1 MKNASIR
8 LSYFVHR
15 STSFYIIQ
23 QFRQCDG
30 LRVFVNLKLPPVFS
44 FWYLLVQRGAMEAD
58 IPALHIP
65 DFLCNCVIVGLL
77 GSVKHSEAHFV
88 SATRSLGKYA
98 VLMFPTL
105 CELRVVLRHPH
116 KNIPAFPDI
125 NDFAIQKN
133 RINSRTF
140 KLRR

>member
-1 MKNASIR
+1 MFSYIFQQLRQCNALHISIR
-8 LSYFVHR
+8 L
-15 STSFYIIQ
+15 
-23 QFRQCDG
+23 
-30 LRVFVNLKLPPVFS
+30 KLTPVFF
-44 FWYLLVQRGAMEAD
+44 FWYLLIQRRSVEAD
-58 IPALHIP
+58 ILALLLT
-65 DFLCNCVIVGLL
+65 DFFCNCVIAALL
-77 GSVKHSEAHFV
+77 GSVKNSEAHFV
-88 SATRSLGKYA
+88 SAARSLGKYA

-140 KLRR
+140 KLRCQSLAL